1 MWDSLDNF
9 LNYLKSERF
18 YSEHTLL
25 SYQTD
30 LGQFIEFLENQHFS
44 GKVRPHQVDTKY
56 IRDFI
61 ENLFILGLSK
71 RSIARKLSAIK
82 SFFKYLKRMQIIDS
96 NPAAVVIA
104 PKLDK
109 NLPHVLNENQ
119 VRKLME
125 LPPEDTFEGIRD
137 RAILELFYGC
147 GIRLGELISLK
158 MKQIRSSGDFIIIKG
173 KGNKERVVPLGSF
186 ARDALNKYLKIRQ
199 KSIKIFEDD
208 QIIFV
213 NKKGRPLYPLA
224 VQKMVKKYLSKI
236 TEQEHLS
243 PHMLRHTF
251 ATHLLDRGAD
261 LMAVKELL
269 GHASLSTTQ
278 IYTHVSMER
287 LKQVYQQSHPRSRR
301 KFHSNH

>member
-1 MWDSLDNF
+1 
-9 LNYLKSERF
+9 
-18 YSEHTLL
+18 
-25 SYQTD
+25 
-30 LGQFIEFLENQHFS
+30 
-44 GKVRPHQVDTKY
+44 
-56 IRDFI
+56 
-61 ENLFILGLSK
+61 
-71 RSIARKLSAIK
+71 
-82 SFFKYLKRMQIIDS
+82 
-96 NPAAVVIA
+96 VIA